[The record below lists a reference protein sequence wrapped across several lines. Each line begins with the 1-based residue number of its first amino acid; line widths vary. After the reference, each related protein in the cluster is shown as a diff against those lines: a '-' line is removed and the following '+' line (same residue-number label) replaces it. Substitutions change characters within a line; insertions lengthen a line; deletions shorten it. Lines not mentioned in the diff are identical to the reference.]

1 MALLD
6 GGADVNAAIADGTTV
21 LQAAIMTKNIPF
33 AIQAVSHG
41 ADINHVDKKGQQA
54 IHLAAAS
61 GDADFV
67 KMVLS
72 KGGDANAV
80 VQTAPPAPGRGGGRF
95 QPMPVPSTPLQFA
108 AHAGSVAAMKALI
121 AAGARPDQ
129 KGADGMTVA
138 MAAAGS
144 GEVAAMQYAY
154 QVDPHLDVIA
164 RGGRSIMHIAVQARG
179 TPDPIG
185 VIRFLVDKGAPLNVE
200 DDRHAS
206 PGDNL
211 NTNGDP
217 AIREFY
223 IKLLRDRGIVSTN
236 H

>member
-1 MALLD
+1 
-6 GGADVNAAIADGTTV
+6 
-21 LQAAIMTKNIPF
+21 
-33 AIQAVSHG
+33 
-41 ADINHVDKKGQQA
+41 
-54 IHLAAAS
+54 
-61 GDADFV
+61 
-67 KMVLS
+67 MVLS
-72 KGGDANAV
+72 KGGDPNAV
-80 VQTAPPAPGRGGGRF
+80 SGSAPPVRVAAAAPPPAAGGAEAAAAAAAAAARRAAAQANF
-95 QPMPVPSTPLQFA
+95 LPPAPSTPLQFA
-108 AHAGSVAAMKALI
+108 ARAGSVAAMKALVD
-121 AAGARPDQ
+121 AGAKPDQ

-144 GEVAAMQYAY
+144 GSVEAMEYAY
-154 QVDPHLDVIA
+154 QLDPHLDVIA
-164 RGGRSIMHIAVQARG
+164 RGGRSIMHIAVAARG

-185 VIRFLVDKGAPLNVE
+185 VIQFLVDKGAPLNIE
-200 DDRHAS
+200 DARKAS

>member
-1 MALLD
+1 
-6 GGADVNAAIADGTTV
+6 
-21 LQAAIMTKNIPF
+21 
-33 AIQAVSHG
+33 
-41 ADINHVDKKGQQA
+41 
-54 IHLAAAS
+54 
-61 GDADFV
+61 
-67 KMVLS
+67 
-72 KGGDANAV
+72 
-80 VQTAPPAPGRGGGRF
+80 
-95 QPMPVPSTPLQFA
+95 
-108 AHAGSVAAMKALI
+108 MKALI
-121 AAGARPDQ
+121 AAGAKPDQ

-144 GEVAAMQYAY
+144 GDVAAMEYAY

-185 VIRFLVDKGAPLNVE
+185 VIQFLVDKGAPLNVE

-217 AIREFY
+217 AIREYY
-223 IKLLRDRGIVSTN
+223 IKMLRDHGIVSTN